1 MGTRVTDLRCKEVIN
16 VTDGLRL
23 GFVSDV
29 EILLPEGK
37 VLALVVPGPCRFFGL
52 FGRKDD
58 FVIPWNCIRR
68 IGSDI
73 ILVELEPD
81 KCRVPPAQAGLVLK
95 EAAGGAWMINRPGFG
110 RSPPT
115 GRADRENPWGLW
127 NEGRTDV
134 NKITASRLQRLA
146 VISSLLY
153 RSRPG
158 GPAR

>member
-37 VLALVVPGPCRFFGL
+37 VLALVVPGHPAHRLRYHPG
-52 FGRKDD
+52 GAGAGQMPRA
-58 FVIPWNCIRR
+58 
-68 IGSDI
+68 
-73 ILVELEPD
+73 
-81 KCRVPPAQAGLVLK
+81 PAQAGLVLK

-115 GRADRENPWGLW
+115 GAR
-127 NEGRTDV
+127 
-134 NKITASRLQRLA
+134 
-146 VISSLLY
+146 
-153 RSRPG
+153 RPG
-158 GPAR
+158 KPMGPMERRPHRCQPK

>member
-37 VLALVVPGPCRFFGL
+37 VLALVVPGPCRVFGL

-81 KCRVPPAQAGLVLK
+81 KCRVP
-95 EAAGGAWMINRPGFG
+95 RP
-110 RSPPT
+110 
-115 GRADRENPWGLW
+115 
-127 NEGRTDV
+127 
-134 NKITASRLQRLA
+134 K
-146 VISSLLY
+146 
-153 RSRPG
+153 PG
-158 GPAR
+158 WF

>member
-1 MGTRVTDLRCKEVIN
+1 MGTRVTELRCKEVIN
-16 VTDGLRL
+16 ITDGQRL

-29 EILLPEGK
+29 EVQLPEGK

-81 KCRVPPAQAGLVLK
+81 KCRVP
-95 EAAGGAWMINRPGFG
+95 RPK
-110 RSPPT
+110 
-115 GRADRENPWGLW
+115 PWW
-127 NEGRTDV
+127 F
-134 NKITASRLQRLA
+134 
-146 VISSLLY
+146 
-153 RSRPG
+153 
-158 GPAR
+158 

>member
-1 MGTRVTDLRCKEVIN
+1 MGTRVTDPRCKEVIN

-81 KCRVPPAQAGLVLK
+81 KCRVP
-95 EAAGGAWMINRPGFG
+95 RP
-110 RSPPT
+110 
-115 GRADRENPWGLW
+115 
-127 NEGRTDV
+127 
-134 NKITASRLQRLA
+134 K
-146 VISSLLY
+146 
-153 RSRPG
+153 PG
-158 GPAR
+158 WF

>member
-1 MGTRVTDLRCKEVIN
+1 MGTRVTELRCKEVIN
-16 VTDGLRL
+16 ITDGQRL

-29 EILLPEGK
+29 EVQLPEGK

-81 KCRVPPAQAGLVLK
+81 KCRVP
-95 EAAGGAWMINRPGFG
+95 RPKPSWF
-110 RSPPT
+110 
-115 GRADRENPWGLW
+115 
-127 NEGRTDV
+127 
-134 NKITASRLQRLA
+134 
-146 VISSLLY
+146 
-153 RSRPG
+153 
-158 GPAR
+158 

>member
-37 VLALVVPGPCRFFGL
+37 VLALVVPGPCRFLGL

-81 KCRVPPAQAGLVLK
+81 KCRVP
-95 EAAGGAWMINRPGFG
+95 RP
-110 RSPPT
+110 
-115 GRADRENPWGLW
+115 
-127 NEGRTDV
+127 
-134 NKITASRLQRLA
+134 K
-146 VISSLLY
+146 
-153 RSRPG
+153 PG
-158 GPAR
+158 WF